1 MIPNKAKPDSFIDL
15 KTSSRICALTAYDYP
30 TARIL
35 DESSIDIILVG
46 DSLGMMVFGHTD
58 TTKVTMEMMINH
70 TIACSNGVKQSLL
83 ITDMPYRS
91 YETSESA
98 LTNAKLLLEAGA
110 HGVKLEGGSNVIPQ
124 IKTLIQNNIPVI
136 GHLGFLP
143 QSIKE
148 EKYYKK
154 KGKTESEKMEIK
166 RDAKLLQDV
175 GVSAIILESVESDL
189 AKNVTESIKIP
200 TIGIGAGDFCN
211 GEIRVINDIIGSYP
225 WFIPPFAKSYCSI
238 AQDIRDAVSA
248 FRSSTLDETN
258 L

>member
-1 MIPNKAKPDSFIDL
+1 MIPDKAKPDSFIDL

-35 DESSIDIILVG
+35 DESSIDVILVG

-189 AKNVTESIKIP
+189 AKNVTKSLKIP

>member
-1 MIPNKAKPDSFIDL
+1 
-15 KTSSRICALTAYDYP
+15 
-30 TARIL
+30 
-35 DESSIDIILVG
+35 
-46 DSLGMMVFGHTD
+46 
-58 TTKVTMEMMINH
+58 MMINH
-70 TIACSNGVKQSLL
+70 TIACSNGVKRSLL

-166 RDAKLLQDV
+166 RDAKLLQDI

-189 AKNVTESIKIP
+189 AKNVTKSLKIP

>member
-1 MIPNKAKPDSFIDL
+1 MIPKNSKPDSFIDL

-35 DESSIDIILVG
+35 DESGIDIILVG

-70 TIACSNGVKQSLL
+70 TIACSNGVKRSLL
-83 ITDMPYRS
+83 ITDMPYKT
-91 YETSESA
+91 YDTSDSA
-98 LTNAKLLLEAGA
+98 LTNAKLLLKAGA
-110 HGVKLEGGSNVIPQ
+110 HGVKLEGGSKVIPQ
-124 IKTLIQNNIPVI
+124 IKTLIQNKIPVL

-154 KGKTESEKMEIK
+154 KGKTELEKMEIK
-166 RDAKLLQDV
+166 RDSELLQEV
-175 GVSAIILESVESDL
+175 GVSAIILESVERDL
-189 AKNVTESIKIP
+189 AKNITESLEIP
-200 TIGIGAGDFCN
+200 TIGIGSGDFCN

-225 WFIPPFAKSYCSI
+225 WFIPPFAKPYCSI
-238 AQDIRDAVSA
+238 AEDIRNAVIA
-248 FRSSTLDETN
+248 FRSSTVDESN
-258 L
+258 

>member
-154 KGKTESEKMEIK
+154 KGKKESEKMEIK

-189 AKNVTESIKIP
+189 AKNVTESLKIP

-225 WFIPPFAKSYCSI
+225 WFIPPFAKPYCSI

>member
-124 IKTLIQNNIPVI
+124 IKTLIQNNISVI

-143 QSIKE
+143 QS
-148 EKYYKK
+148 
-154 KGKTESEKMEIK
+154 IK

-189 AKNVTESIKIP
+189 AKNVTKLLKIP

-225 WFIPPFAKSYCSI
+225 WFIPPFAKPYCSI

>member
-1 MIPNKAKPDSFIDL
+1 MIPKNSKPDSFIDL

-35 DESSIDIILVG
+35 DESGIDIILVG

-70 TIACSNGVKQSLL
+70 TIACSNGVKRSLL
-83 ITDMPYRS
+83 ITDMPFKS
-91 YETSESA
+91 YDTSDSA
-98 LTNAKLLLEAGA
+98 LSNAKLLLKAGA

-124 IKTLIQNNIPVI
+124 IKTLIQNKIPVL

-154 KGKTESEKMEIK
+154 KGKTESEKIEIK
-166 RDAKLLQDV
+166 RDSKLLQEV
-175 GVSAIILESVESDL
+175 GVSAIILESVERDL
-189 AKNVTESIKIP
+189 AKNITESLEIP
-200 TIGIGAGDFCN
+200 TIGIGSGDFCN

-225 WFIPPFAKSYCSI
+225 WFIPPFAKPYCSI
-238 AQDIRDAVSA
+238 AEDIKNAVIA
-248 FRSSTLDETN
+248 FRSSTVDESN
-258 L
+258 

>member
-1 MIPNKAKPDSFIDL
+1 VIPDKAKPDSFIDL

-58 TTKVTMEMMINH
+58 TTKVTMGMMINH

-189 AKNVTESIKIP
+189 AKNVTKSLKIP